1 MVATAERDGLTL
13 LTYPGNVQALQTLI
27 VARYNGV
34 HVAVPPFQMGAD
46 NKTQALIAK
55 SPLGKVPAL
64 ETAEGSISEPAAI
77 ARYVARMRADTKMYG
92 ASFFE
97 AGLVDQWVE
106 FAKSELDLPVGMWT
120 FPVIGFVASNT
131 ATTERARQDLGRA
144 LGALQSHLASTT
156 YLVGQTITLADIGDE
171 LVSQTSTS
179 VEKVDASIYL
189 PIFIGG
195 VFIFAAGVIGAYIAV
210 VRSEGD
216 AYSARARA

>member
-46 NKTQALIAK
+46 NKARAFIAK
-55 SPLGKVPAL
+55 SPLGKVPVL
-64 ETAEGSISEPAAI
+64 ETAEDSISEPAAI

-106 FAKSELDLPVGMWT
+106 FASPSLTCRWGC
-120 FPVIGFVASNT
+120 
-131 ATTERARQDLGRA
+131 GR
-144 LGALQSHLASTT
+144 S
-156 YLVGQTITLADIGDE
+156 
-171 LVSQTSTS
+171 
-179 VEKVDASIYL
+179 
-189 PIFIGG
+189 
-195 VFIFAAGVIGAYIAV
+195 
-210 VRSEGD
+210 R
-216 AYSARARA
+216 

>member
-1 MVATAERDGLTL
+1 MVATPERDGLTL

-46 NKTQALIAK
+46 NKTQAFIAK
-55 SPLGKVPAL
+55 SPLGKVPVL

-156 YLVGQTITLADIGDE
+156 YLVGQTITLADIVVACSLLNAFK
-171 LVSQTSTS
+171 LVLDST
-179 VEKVDASIYL
+179 YL
-189 PIFIGG
+189 QPFGS
-195 VFIFAAGVIGAYIAV
+195 V
-210 VRSEGD
+210 VRLSLIHI
-216 AYSARARA
+216 